1 MIDMC
6 QRFSGNLG
14 WTSMKKT
21 LEPRVC
27 ECGGQRN
34 ENAKKFI
41 ILVYSSKIESL
52 VHDRHQAVMKAA
64 S

>member
-1 MIDMC
+1 MIDMG

-34 ENAKKFI
+34 ENAKK
-41 ILVYSSKIESL
+41 
-52 VHDRHQAVMKAA
+52 
-64 S
+64 